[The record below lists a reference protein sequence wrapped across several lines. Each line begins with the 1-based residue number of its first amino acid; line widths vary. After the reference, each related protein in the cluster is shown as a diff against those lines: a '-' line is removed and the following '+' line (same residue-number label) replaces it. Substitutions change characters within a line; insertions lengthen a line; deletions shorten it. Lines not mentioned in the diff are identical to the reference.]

1 MIDSNVQ
8 GRANVAPVSVV
19 IPCWRSSETIERAV
33 ASVAAQTLRPAEVLL
48 VDDASGDTTFDTLHR
63 VAAAYPQGWVK
74 VLSLDQNTGPG
85 GARNLGWLHAAQPW
99 LAFLDA
105 DDAWH
110 PEKLTHQL
118 LWLAD
123 HPDAVLCGHGTAV
136 AAHDQDHPKV
146 PAQLTGWR
154 VSFPHM
160 LVSNRFP
167 TRSVLL
173 RRNLPYRFGSREV
186 TEDYLLWLEVILG
199 GHACY
204 RIESPLAM
212 SFREEHSSGGYSGQ
226 LWRHEKRE
234 LRAWLALR
242 RQGAISNLTA
252 GIALAWSLVKYVLRV
267 LRRRSEVK
275 TTNIWSA
282 WFA

>member
-19 IPCWRSSETIERAV
+19 IPCWRSSATIERAV
-33 ASVAAQTLRPAEVLL
+33 ASVSAQTLRPAEVLL
-48 VDDASGDTTFDTLHR
+48 VDDASGDTTLDTLHR

-118 LWLAD
+118 RWLAD

-146 PAQLTGWR
+146 PTQLTGWR

-173 RRNLPYRFGSREV
+173 RRSLSYRFGSREV

>member
-1 MIDSNVQ
+1 MIESNIQ
-8 GRANVAPVSVV
+8 SSANVAPVSVV
-19 IPCWRSSETIERAV
+19 IPCWRSSGTIERAV

-48 VDDASGDTTFDTLHR
+48 IDDASGDITLATLHR

-74 VLSLDQNTGPG
+74 VLGLEQNAGPG
-85 GARNLGWLHAAQPW
+85 GARNLGWEHATQSW

-110 PEKLTHQL
+110 PEKLAYQ
-118 LWLAD
+118 WRCLAD
-123 HPDAVLCGHGTAV
+123 HPDAVLCGHGTVV
-136 AAHDQDHPKV
+136 ATHEHDHPHV
-146 PAQLTGWR
+146 PAQPAVWR
-154 VSFPHM
+154 VSLLHM

-173 RRNLPYRFGSREV
+173 RRSLPYRFGSRDV

-199 GHACY
+199 GHPCY

-212 SFREEHSSGGYSGQ
+212 SFREENSPGGYSGQ

-242 RQGAISNLTA
+242 RQGAISSFITA
-252 GIALAWSLVKYVLRV
+252 IALAWSLIKY
-267 LRRRSEVK
+267 LRRR
-275 TTNIWSA
+275 ILI
-282 WFA
+282 

>member
-1 MIDSNVQ
+1 MTESSV
-8 GRANVAPVSVV
+8 RESANVAPVSVV
-19 IPCWRSSETIERAV
+19 IPCWRCSTTIERAV
-33 ASVAAQTLRPAEVLL
+33 SSVAAQTLRPAEVLL
-48 VDDASGDTTFDTLHR
+48 IDDASGDTTLENLHR

-74 VLSLDQNTGPG
+74 VLSLSQNAGPG
-85 GARNLGWLHAAQPW
+85 GARNLGWDESTQPW

-110 PEKLTHQL
+110 PAKLEHQWR
-118 LWLAD
+118 WLED
-123 HPDAVLCGHGTAV
+123 YPGAVLCGHGTAV
-136 AAHDQDHPKV
+136 AAHDHDHPQL
-146 PAQLTGWR
+146 PAQTRGWR
-154 VSFPHM
+154 VSFLHM

-173 RRNLPYRFGSREV
+173 RRSLPYRFGSGDV
-186 TEDYLLWLEVILG
+186 TEDYLLWLQVMLG

-212 SFREEHSSGGYSGQ
+212 SFREENSPGGYSGQ

-242 RQGAISNLTA
+242 RLGAISGLTA
-252 GIALAWSLVKYVLRV
+252 GIALTWSLIKY
-267 LRRRSEVK
+267 LRRRIIK
-275 TTNIWSA
+275 
-282 WFA
+282 

>member
-1 MIDSNVQ
+1 MIESNVQ
-8 GRANVAPVSVV
+8 SPANVAPVSVV
-19 IPCWRSSETIERAV
+19 IPCWRSSATIERAV

-48 VDDASGDTTFDTLHR
+48 IDDASGDTTLATLHR

-74 VLSLDQNTGPG
+74 VLRLEQNAGPG
-85 GARNLGWLHAAQPW
+85 GARNLGWEHATQPW

-110 PEKLTHQL
+110 TEKLAHQ
-118 LWLAD
+118 WRCLAD
-123 HPDAVLCGHGTAV
+123 HPDAVLCGHGTVV
-136 AAHDQDHPKV
+136 ATHEHDHPHV
-146 PAQLTGWR
+146 PAQPAVWR
-154 VSFPHM
+154 VSLLHM

-173 RRNLPYRFGSREV
+173 RRSLPYRFGSRDV

-199 GHACY
+199 GHPCY
-204 RIESPLAM
+204 RIESQLAM
-212 SFREEHSSGGYSGQ
+212 SFREENSPGGYSGQ

-242 RQGAISNLTA
+242 RQGAISSLTT
-252 GIALAWSLVKYVLRV
+252 GIALTWSLIKY
-267 LRRRSEVK
+267 LRRCIIK
-275 TTNIWSA
+275 
-282 WFA
+282 